1 MTTYYLGIRHHGPGS
16 ARAVASALDRL
27 RPECVLI
34 EGPPEADA
42 VAGLAAA
49 EGMAPPVA
57 LLAYATDDPSR
68 AAFWPF
74 AEFSPEWQALR
85 WALAAGV
92 PVRFCDLRAAVQFAP
107 VLEPDPDGPE
117 DLERAAEA
125 VRFDPL
131 TELARAA
138 GYDDTERWWEDMV
151 EHRLHGPGP
160 FEEVGEA
167 MAALREQ
174 APPLPAAAQ
183 RREDQREAA
192 MRTALR
198 RATREYGSV
207 AVVCGAWHVPALA
220 TLPPASHDSAL
231 LRGLPRTKVTCTWV
245 PWTHGRLAARSG
257 YGAGITSPGWYH
269 HLFTTHDHVVERWLV
284 KVARL
289 LRAEDLPVSSAHVIE
304 ATRLAET
311 LAALRGR
318 PLAGLTEL
326 TEAVRAVYT
335 GGADAPLALV
345 RERLVVGDL
354 LGTVPA
360 DAPTVP
366 LQADLDRLCGR
377 LRLKPEVEAREY
389 DLDLRTDLG
398 GGRSR
403 LLHRLRLLDIDW
415 GEYLGGRSGAKGTF
429 HERWRLDWRPDLAV
443 RVVEASVWGPTVAD
457 AAATRVREVAAR
469 AETLADLTALVERT
483 LWADLPSALATVMTA
498 LQAAAAVDSDVAD
511 LLAALPPL
519 ARAGRYG
526 DVRGTDAEL
535 LASLVESLVVRACV
549 GLPAACAHLD
559 TEAAT
564 RLRGLLAEAH
574 AAVLLVDLPEL
585 RDRWLDTLSRIA
597 GRDSLHG
604 LLDGWLTRLLRDTG
618 RWDAA
623 EAERRMGLALSVG
636 VPPDRAASWIEGF
649 LRQGGGQGSALLL
662 LHDPVLLGLV
672 DRWISGVPA
681 DTFPDVLPLLRRT
694 FGGFPDPER
703 RELGRRLRDPR
714 AAARPVDVAL
724 DPRRA
729 ALVRPVVAL
738 VRGVP

>member
-1 MTTYYLGIRHHGPGS
+1 
-16 ARAVASALDRL
+16 
-27 RPECVLI
+27 
-34 EGPPEADA
+34 
-42 VAGLAAA
+42 
-49 EGMAPPVA
+49 
-57 LLAYATDDPSR
+57 
-68 AAFWPF
+68 
-74 AEFSPEWQALR
+74 
-85 WALAAGV
+85 
-92 PVRFCDLRAAVQFAP
+92 
-107 VLEPDPDGPE
+107 
-117 DLERAAEA
+117 
-125 VRFDPL
+125 
-131 TELARAA
+131 
-138 GYDDTERWWEDMV
+138 
-151 EHRLHGPGP
+151 
-160 FEEVGEA
+160 
-167 MAALREQ
+167 
-174 APPLPAAAQ
+174 
-183 RREDQREAA
+183 
-192 MRTALR
+192 
-198 RATREYGSV
+198 
-207 AVVCGAWHVPALA
+207 
-220 TLPPASHDSAL
+220 
-231 LRGLPRTKVTCTWV
+231 
-245 PWTHGRLAARSG
+245 
-257 YGAGITSPGWYH
+257 
-269 HLFTTHDHVVERWLV
+269 HDHVVERWLV

-366 LQADLDRLCGR
+366 LQADLDRQCSR
-377 LRLKPEVEAREY
+377 LRLRPEVEAREY

-398 GGRSR
+398 GARSR
-403 LLHRLRLLDIDW
+403 LLHRLRLLGIGW

-429 HERWRLDWRPDLAV
+429 HERWRLDWGPELAV

-457 AAATRVREVAAR
+457 AAATRVREVATQ
-469 AETLADLTALVERT
+469 AETLAELTALVERT

-535 LASLVESLVVRACV
+535 LSSLVESLVVRACV

-559 TEAAT
+559 TEAAS
-564 RLRGLLAEAH
+564 RLRALLEDAH

-623 EAERRMGLALSVG
+623 ETERRMGLALSVG
-636 VPPDRAASWIEGF
+636 MPPDRAAAWIEGF

-672 DRWISGVPA
+672 DRWVSGIPA

-694 FGGFPDPER
+694 FGPFPEPER

-714 AAARPVDVAL
+714 AASRPSGVEL
-724 DPRRA
+724 DARRA